1 MPCLGALDTGIV
13 TESANRLRD
22 HEFTVEALRWL
33 PDVTRFALSLE
44 RDEADADDLV
54 QQTFLKAYEAWHT
67 YTPGTE
73 CRGWLFTICRNAFY
87 KRRKREE
94 RQVSSDDPELEALA
108 AVAVHASARQGG
120 YDDIFTRF
128 DLSDAIDTAIAAL
141 PEVFRDVVLLI
152 DVNDQSY
159 ESAAAVLDV
168 PIGTIRSR
176 LFRARR
182 LLQEALISHARDVG
196 LVRPPLDTGTPGQ
209 ASP

>member
-1 MPCLGALDTGIV
+1 MATGTV
-13 TESANRLRD
+13 TDDAKRRRD
-22 HEFTVEALRWL
+22 HEFTMEALCWL

-54 QQTFLKAYEAWHT
+54 QETFLKAYEAWHT

-73 CRGWLFTICRNAFY
+73 CRGWLFTVCRNAFY

-94 RQVSSDDPELEALA
+94 RHVSCDDPELEALA

-120 YDDIFTRF
+120 YDDLFTRF

-141 PEVFRDVVLLI
+141 PEAFRDVVLLI

-159 ESAAAVLDV
+159 EFAAAVMEV

-176 LFRARR
+176 LFRGRR
-182 LLQEALISHARDVG
+182 LLQEALISHARDAG
-196 LVRPPLDTGTPGQ
+196 LVHPRLDTGTSGRQ
-209 ASP
+209 SP

>member
-1 MPCLGALDTGIV
+1 MV
-13 TESANRLRD
+13 TDDAKRRRD

-33 PDVTRFALSLE
+33 PEVTRFALSLE

-54 QQTFLKAYEAWHT
+54 QETFLKAYEAWHT

-73 CRGWLFTICRNAFY
+73 CRGWLFTVCRHAFY
-87 KRRKREE
+87 RRRKREE
-94 RQVSSDDPELEALA
+94 RHVSCDDPELEALA

-120 YDDIFTRF
+120 YEDIFTRF

-141 PEVFRDVVLLI
+141 PVVFRDVVLLI

-159 ESAAAVLDV
+159 EFAAALLEV

-176 LFRARR
+176 LFRGRR
-182 LLQEALISHARDVG
+182 LLQEALISHARDAG
-196 LVRPPLDTGTPGQ
+196 LLRPQLDTGTSGQ
-209 ASP
+209 ESQ